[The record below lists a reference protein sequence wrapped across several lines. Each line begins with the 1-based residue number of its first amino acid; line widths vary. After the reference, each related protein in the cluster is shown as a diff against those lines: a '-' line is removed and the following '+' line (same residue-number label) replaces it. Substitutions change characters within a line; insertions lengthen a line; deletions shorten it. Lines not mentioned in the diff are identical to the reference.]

1 MGNRSYIVTHVF
13 VWLQF
18 DLRKFV
24 VANYEV
30 ETMTGI
36 KAKLEELGKMLDF
49 VVECQAEQKE
59 PDEFVALS
67 EMERIIIK
75 IKEIWERENEI

>member
-1 MGNRSYIVTHVF
+1 
-13 VWLQF
+13 
-18 DLRKFV
+18 
-24 VANYEV
+24 
-30 ETMTGI
+30 MTGI